1 MSTNGWRKE
10 LDSWPTSTT
19 LVIYVNDT
27 NIIPRHSGIHAG
39 IKFRPSAAEL
49 ATLGPAFGS
58 VWKSVFANAPDKGV
72 FWTGILAAQL
82 GPANPER
89 VEKYFTHAYIL
100 VGISSSL

>member
-1 MSTNGWRKE
+1 MGGEGNWVYGQQVRRLSFILTI
-10 LDSWPTSTT
+10 LTS
-19 LVIYVNDT
+19 LLA
-27 NIIPRHSGIHAG
+27 SGIHAG
-39 IKFRPSAAEL
+39 IKLRPTAAEL
-49 ATLGPAFGS
+49 ATLGPAFES

-100 VGISSSL
+100 VRT